1 MGLEVENRTNAGVMW
16 TKVGFF
22 ETKSS
27 LKQDMDT
34 VRAIG
39 RQGMDIGRTHPGHG
53 TKVGQ
58 KLGDLH
64 CQPAPANYPLRKHHT
79 LCMYLLSAAN
89 QTIFAAEQW
98 MTLSGIL
105 YPDHIWL

>member
-1 MGLEVENRTNAGVMW
+1 MEFKVENRTNAGVMW

-27 LKQDMDT
+27 LKQDKDT

-39 RQGMDIGRTHPGHG
+39 RQGMDIGRTHPGQR
-53 TKVGQ
+53 TKVGP

-64 CQPAPANYPLRKHHT
+64 CQPAPIFHLLR
-79 LCMYLLSAAN
+79 LSLDG
-89 QTIFAAEQW
+89 E
-98 MTLSGIL
+98 
-105 YPDHIWL
+105 

>member
-27 LKQDMDT
+27 LKQDKDT

-39 RQGMDIGRTHPGHG
+39 RQGMDIGRTHPGQR
-53 TKVGQ
+53 TKVGP

-64 CQPAPANYPLRKHHT
+64 CQPAPIFHLLR
-79 LCMYLLSAAN
+79 LSLDG
-89 QTIFAAEQW
+89 E
-98 MTLSGIL
+98 
-105 YPDHIWL
+105 